1 MDGLDLALSP
11 LQYMLR
17 TFPEAQDQAHRQHLG
32 SFGIS
37 GALALQP
44 MYTLSG
50 GQKNR
55 VALSKVCL
63 IVAWL
68 NLQRAQLDPVLAA
81 GTNCSTYDSI

>member
-17 TFPEAQDQAHRQHLG
+17 TYPEAQEQPHRQHLG

-55 VALSKVCL
+55 VALAKVCL
-63 IVAWL
+63 NICLTKFVVEVNIL
-68 NLQRAQLDPVLAA
+68 AQV
-81 GTNCSTYDSI
+81 DSL